1 MSVIVA
7 VCPVPTDQVSGEVIS
22 MKRNIRK
29 TGSKWYQ
36 IMAQSLLVTS
46 IVCTNLAYAGPNE
59 RNQAKRIHDRLTGTP
74 PTNTMIDTLEQR
86 ILNNGAEDAA
96 LFVINNSPE
105 FYNVTLKNFAAPWT
119 NEAQDIFVPLN
130 DYSATVI
137 GMIRDDMDF
146 REVLYGNHLYVGQS
160 VTPGYSNTNNNHY
173 AALEALGSVAAG
185 DLSDNSILVRRTQTE
200 ITGLPDPAT
209 AGVITTRAAA
219 EAFFSGGTNRAM
231 LRFTFMNYLCTDF
244 EQLKDVSRIADH
256 VRRDVTRSPG
266 GDSRIFMNNC
276 LGCHAGMDGL
286 AGAFAYYEFNE
297 DTGALEYRD
306 LSSNKFDA
314 NGVSL
319 KHNINE
325 NNFKY
330 GHITTDDSWIN
341 YWRHGQNQLLGWSN
355 DSAIMLDEKFRSYG
369 NGAKSLGYELAHTR
383 AFSTCQVKKAFKAV
397 CFRDSDNY
405 AADRAQVNT
414 IANGFDTD
422 GNMKNVFAKVAAYCK
437 GP

>member
-7 VCPVPTDQVSGEVIS
+7 VGPELADQVSGEVIS
-22 MKRNIRK
+22 MKRKIRI
-29 TGSKWYQ
+29 TGNNLHRFVTQ
-36 IMAQSLLVTS
+36 CLLLVS
-46 IVCTNLAYAGPNE
+46 IAFAASSHATPEE
-59 RNQAKRIHDRLTGTP
+59 RQQAKRIHDRLTGTS
-74 PTNTMIDTLEQR
+74 PTNQMIDTLEPMMSDPV
-86 ILNNGAEDAA
+86 AAA
-96 LFVINNSPE
+96 LYVIDNNPA

-130 DYSATVI
+130 DYTATVI
-137 GMIRDDMDF
+137 GMIRDNVDF
-146 REVLYGNHLYVGQS
+146 REVLYGNHLYIGQG

-173 AALEALGSVAAG
+173 EALEALGPVTG
-185 DLSDNSILVRRTQTE
+185 DLSNASILVPRTQTQV
-200 ITGLPDPAT
+200 TGLPDAAT
-209 AGVITTRAAA
+209 AGVMTTRAAA

-231 LRFTFMNYLCTDF
+231 LRFTFMNHLCNDF
-244 EQLKDVSRIADH
+244 EPLKDITRVPDR
-256 VRRDVTRSPG
+256 VRRDVSRSPG
-266 GDSRIFMNNC
+266 GDSRIFLNNC
-276 LGCHAGMDGL
+276 VGCHAGMDGL

-306 LSSNKFDA
+306 LSSIKFDT

-341 YWRHGQNQLLGWSN
+341 YWRNGQNKLLGWSN
-355 DSAIMLDEKFRSYG
+355 SAVLDENGHSFG
-369 NGAKSLGYELAHTR
+369 NGAKALGMELAHTR
-383 AFSTCQVKKAFKAV
+383 AFSTCQVKKAFKAI

-405 AADRAQVNT
+405 AADRTQVNT
-414 IANGFDTD
+414 IATD
-422 GNMKNVFAKVAAYCK
+422 FENDGGNMRNVFAKVAAYCK